1 MSRFQYKCRECGCE
15 FDEPY
20 TYVERHGFT
29 HGPFE
34 RFSECPNCGSCD
46 YDDAY
51 IVEREETLEAEAEAA
66 GEEDYEL
73 D

>member
-1 MSRFQYKCRECGCE
+1 MSLFQYKCRECGCE
-15 FDEPY
+15 FDEPH
-20 TYVERHGFT
+20 TTVERHGFT

-34 RFSECPNCGSCD
+34 RFAECPNCGSCD

-51 IVEREETLEAEAEAA
+51 RVAQEFAEQEEN
-66 GEEDYEL
+66 D